1 MFQDMILNKSDS
13 IISRVN
19 KIRDNIAEEMKTSK
33 TELTHKIEETD
44 KYFGEQLEIMQS
56 NIDKNKAMAKELA
69 QRTKEDLQINI
80 KSESTDIKN
89 YINST
94 KEEINTH
101 KDVLQ
106 TKFDEKLRKIK
117 DICSQYFSKYDKEQQ
132 TSFDKMKEIDNKC
145 EEWAKLLVQPQEL
158 N

>member
-1 MFQDMILNKSDS
+1 
-13 IISRVN
+13 
-19 KIRDNIAEEMKTSK
+19 
-33 TELTHKIEETD
+33 
-44 KYFGEQLEIMQS
+44 MQS

-101 KDVLQ
+101 KDVL
-106 TKFDEKLRKIK
+106 
-117 DICSQYFSKYDKEQQ
+117 
-132 TSFDKMKEIDNKC
+132 
-145 EEWAKLLVQPQEL
+145 
-158 N
+158 